1 MCHQRGYL
9 IAKECA
15 FKVTV
20 EFSER
25 AQEGNLDMAITD
37 STHARR
43 PSPPLKARTIAV
55 LAGFGILHVVGGY
68 MLHHVPSIR
77 PIETATT
84 AIHGD

>member
-1 MCHQRGYL
+1 L

-25 AQEGNLDMAITD
+25 AQEGNFDMAIAD
-37 STHARR
+37 STQARR
-43 PSPPLKARTIAV
+43 PSPPLKAWTIVV

-68 MLHHVPSIR
+68 MLYHAPSIR